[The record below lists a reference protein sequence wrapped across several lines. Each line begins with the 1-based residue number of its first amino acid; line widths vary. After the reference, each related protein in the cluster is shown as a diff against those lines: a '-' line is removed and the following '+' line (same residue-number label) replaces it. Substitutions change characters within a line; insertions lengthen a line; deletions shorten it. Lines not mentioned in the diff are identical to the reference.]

1 MPRFAIAVLALS
13 VAVTGCSE
21 LGGGTGQV
29 SKKIG
34 AITQDPAARELD
46 LGKVTGFGWEYFYLF
61 RPGAT
66 REEICSFIGARK
78 GNCERIVR
86 YERVPDTHVALLFGL
101 NGRLTHTELHDRTF
115 GEFEIELKE
124 GGYPRSE
131 SVFLIRRSLGG
142 EGVSKVYLE
151 RK

>member
-1 MPRFAIAVLALS
+1 MLRVAIAIFAVS
-13 VAVTGCSE
+13 VAATGCSE

-34 AITQDPAARELD
+34 AITQDPAVRELD
-46 LGKVTGFGWEYFYLF
+46 LGKLTGFGWEYFYF
-61 RPGAT
+61 FKPGTT
-66 REEICSFIGARK
+66 REEICSFIGAKK
-78 GNCERIVR
+78 GSCERIFR
-86 YERVPDTHVALLFGL
+86 YERVPETHVALLFGL
-101 NGRLTHTELHDRTF
+101 NGNLTHTELHDRAF
-115 GEFEIELKE
+115 GEFEIEMKE

-142 EGVSKVYLE
+142 EAVSKVYLE